1 MTILAW
7 PIEVGSRELDE
18 RLVFALIA
26 TRRGFSVLSGTK
38 TSVTEA
44 ATIARY
50 EVAYI
55 HKSASEKQLARFRVL
70 RAAGVSIAVH
80 DEEGLVTDERWFA
93 PRLHPASLAHVNQYF
108 YYGNRHQ
115 SLALTL
121 GAPSGPST
129 VTGHPRY
136 DLLSGPLSS
145 FYRSHSQRRQ
155 HEFGRYVLV
164 AATDRSVDA
173 QLLLAKEFARQNF
186 IDSIV
191 IKLHPGSHKLFPH
204 LKNQPVEVI
213 AANDVIG
220 PLILGA
226 KALFH
231 DASTTALAA
240 SMVGVAG
247 VNFAPTVESG
257 LVADDR
263 VFGASAESINLSQL
277 TTLLDGSLVNPSETG
292 DILHCAESSA
302 CDRILNVLES
312 DGATPGGEKSVSRSL
327 LRWRPRK
334 SLSNL
339 SDHGRFKAGSLEPV
353 YVAHRLE
360 AMAKKLGIPE
370 PRIKFFGDSA
380 FMIYP
385 S

>member
-26 TRRGFSVLSGTK
+26 TQRGFSVLSGTK

-55 HKSASEKQLARFRVL
+55 HKSASEKQLARFQVL

-80 DEEGLVTDERWFA
+80 DEEGVVTDERSFA
-93 PRLHPASLAHVNQYF
+93 PRLHPASLAHVNRYF
-108 YYGNRHQ
+108 YYGNRQQ

-129 VTGHPRY
+129 ITGHPRY
-136 DLLSGPLSS
+136 DLLSGPLSN

-164 AATDRSVDA
+164 AATGRSVDA
-173 QLLLAKEFARQNF
+173 QLLLAKELARQNF

-191 IKLHPGSHKLFPH
+191 IKLHPGGRVLLP
-204 LKNQPVEVI
+204 NIEDQPVEI
-213 AANDVIG
+213 IEPNEVIG

-226 KALFH
+226 KVLLH
-231 DASTTALAA
+231 DSSTTALAA
-240 SMVGVAG
+240 SMVGVAA
-247 VNFAPTVESG
+247 VQFAPTRESG

-263 VFGASAESINLSQL
+263 VFGTSAECTNFNDLTPLLSGPIA
-277 TTLLDGSLVNPSETG
+277 DPSETG
-292 DILHCAESSA
+292 DILQSAESSA
-302 CDRILNVLES
+302 CDRILSVLES
-312 DGATPGGEKSVSRSL
+312 DGASPGGEKNVSRN
-327 LRWRPRK
+327 LRQWRPRK
-334 SLSNL
+334 SLSDL
-339 SDHGRFKAGSLEPV
+339 SEHGRFKAGSLDPEHV
-353 YVAHRLE
+353 TRRLG
-360 AMAKKLGIPE
+360 AMAEALSFPK

-380 FMIYP
+380 FMIHP
-385 S
+385 P